1 MFGTKC
7 PSITSRWIQ
16 SAPAASTARTSS
28 PSLAKSDARMDG
40 AITRGRGAKGWDM
53 AVPADST
60 ASPNM
65 RNASEQSGP
74 ALFLIG
80 DFLPGDFA
88 KAVAI
93 PNMLVEEG
101 PARERGLECVGHIL
115 RHVVVDVAP
124 PCDE

>member
-1 MFGTKC
+1 MLGTKC

-16 SAPAASTARTSS
+16 SAPAVSTARTSS
-28 PSLAKSDARMDG
+28 PSLAKSEARIDG

-53 AVPADST
+53 AVSGDWT

-65 RNASEQSGP
+65 RGALEQSGP

-88 KAVAI
+88 IAVI
-93 PNMLVEEG
+93 VPYMLVEEG
-101 PARERGLECVGHIL
+101 PA
-115 RHVVVDVAP
+115 
-124 PCDE
+124 